1 MARDRVP
8 IVKQSRREG
17 FALSEKAIKIMA
29 RRQSTPGQH
38 ANSRPNSKP
47 SLYSKQLREKQ
58 KVRHLYGLMEKQFA
72 KIAHK
77 AMSRPGIAGE
87 NMLVLLESRIDNA
100 VYRAGFAN
108 TRRASRQM
116 VAHGHFNLNGK
127 KVTIPSLVLK
137 AGDVIEARPKSKKSN
152 VFMAAAGSRA
162 DWLDVKSKD
171 FKFTVTTLPTRAD
184 IQDEIHE
191 QLIIEYYSR

>member
-1 MARDRVP
+1 MARDRAP

-17 FALSEKAIKIMA
+17 FALSEKAARVMA

-38 ANSRPNSKP
+38 SSRPGAKP
-47 SLYSKQLREKQ
+47 SLYNKQLREKQ

-72 KIAHK
+72 KIANK
-77 AMSRPGIAGE
+77 AMSRPGVAGE
-87 NMLVLLESRIDNA
+87 NMLILLESRIDNA

-108 TRRASRQM
+108 TRRAARQM
-116 VAHGHFNLNGK
+116 VTHGHFNLNGK

-137 AGDVIEARPKSKKSN
+137 ANDVVEARPKAKKSN
-152 VFMAAAGSRA
+152 VFMAVTTSQAG
-162 DWLDVKSKD
+162 WLDVKQKD
-171 FKFTVTTLPTRAD
+171 LKFTVNALPTRAD